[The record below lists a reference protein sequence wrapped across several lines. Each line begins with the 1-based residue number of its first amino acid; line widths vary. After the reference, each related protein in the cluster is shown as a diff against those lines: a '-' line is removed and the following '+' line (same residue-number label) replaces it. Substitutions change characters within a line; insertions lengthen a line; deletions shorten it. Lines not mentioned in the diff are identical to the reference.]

1 MAYLFQIS
9 DFKDLRATDYRGPY
23 ANFLRGPGAL
33 NDDELK
39 FLMDL
44 YEADPSRMLQD
55 LRDARKRIGGITMH
69 WGIGL
74 SSGTVEAILREI
86 IHYERPA

>member
-1 MAYLFQIS
+1 M
-9 DFKDLRATDYRGPY
+9 
-23 ANFLRGPGAL
+23 
-33 NDDELK
+33 
-39 FLMDL
+39 
-44 YEADPSRMLQD
+44 
-55 LRDARKRIGGITMH
+55 RKGIGGITMH